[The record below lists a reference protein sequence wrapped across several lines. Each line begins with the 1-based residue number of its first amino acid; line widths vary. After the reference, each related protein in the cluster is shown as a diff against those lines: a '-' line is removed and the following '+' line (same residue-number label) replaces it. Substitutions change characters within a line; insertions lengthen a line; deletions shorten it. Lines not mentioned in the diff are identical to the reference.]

1 MISDDEIAV
10 AKNRFQANISN
21 GIAVL
26 VLKHGYSRARAV
38 ALILDQIRQT
48 DAPPSDDEVFRVM
61 HNLGLGFEAATQS
74 MTVAN
79 ALKRL
84 QNENGYTRAKA
95 INYLSSCLTTMKLLG
110 SVERTKSENTLYSST
125 VNSSSSTNS
134 LITMDS
140 PSSSSIVSSC
150 SSQTMK
156 SSHPRPRT
164 GRRNSSKNN
173 LKHHKSSRLLSKP
186 PKPQKKRKEENIIAS
201 TNDGSHT
208 AQSNVEKAIFEKEQ
222 EVVQQITRSNNKTP
236 SPNVARGKRMNAHR
250 EHDVMEVNAQP
261 SKRQRLDSI

>member
-1 MISDDEIAV
+1 
-10 AKNRFQANISN
+10 
-21 GIAVL
+21 
-26 VLKHGYSRARAV
+26 
-38 ALILDQIRQT
+38 
-48 DAPPSDDEVFRVM
+48 M
-61 HNLGLGFEAATQS
+61 HDLGLGFEAATQS

-150 SSQTMK
+150 LSQTMK
-156 SSHPRPRT
+156 SSLPRPRT